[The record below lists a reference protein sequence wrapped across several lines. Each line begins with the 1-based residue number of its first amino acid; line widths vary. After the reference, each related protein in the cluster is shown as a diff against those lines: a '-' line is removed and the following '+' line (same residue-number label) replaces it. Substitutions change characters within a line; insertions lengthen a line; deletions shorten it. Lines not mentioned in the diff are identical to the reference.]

1 VLKAQEVSPVRL
13 SVCVTVD
20 VPTTD
25 FTAIEEACVRA
36 GRAAAREMMV
46 QAVHRLEAGRGR
58 RARKVRHGRRRRILT
73 RAGYITITRGR
84 ARRADGTRYFP
95 IDDRLGL
102 PPHHESSPAVRR
114 RGTHLAAQHPY
125 REAARLLSAE
135 VGEVVDWRAVW
146 RWVQSDG
153 DATLRARS
161 EKVNAMFA
169 DGEAPP
175 RPDGPVPEA
184 LTVAVDAT
192 GIRFT
197 GKESGSVKVAVA
209 FTGTEQVTG
218 TKRRLARRW
227 VFADIGDPDHF
238 GRHLAYGMERTYG
251 AHRIDALMLLGDGE
265 PWIRHL
271 GDDWLPTARYQC
283 DHWHLAVHVREFCER
298 DERRYRRMLDRAFS
312 DPANV
317 ARQLRTGRWRGDL
330 ERAGE
335 LATYLENNGPF
346 LGTYRR
352 MGPGR
357 WLHGSAPVEKHV
369 ELTVNRRFKRRG
381 MRWSRTGARNLLAI
395 RLEVIAAA

>member
-1 VLKAQEVSPVRL
+1 VNLVRV

-25 FTAIEEACVRA
+25 FSAIEEACLAA
-36 GRAAAREMMV
+36 GRAAAKEAMV
-46 QAVHRLEAGRGR
+46 QAVHRLEAGRGQRSR
-58 RARKVRHGRRRRILT
+58 RARHGRKRTILT

-84 ARRADGTRYFP
+84 ARRPDGTRYFP
-95 IDDRLGL
+95 LDERLGL

-114 RGTHLAAQHPY
+114 RGCHLSAEVPY
-125 REAARLLSAE
+125 RHAARLLSAE
-135 VGEVVDWRAVW
+135 VGETVDWRAVW
-146 RWVQSDG
+146 RWVQADG
-153 DATLRARS
+153 DAALKARAA
-161 EKVNAMFA
+161 KVNAMFT

-175 RPDGPVPEA
+175 EPGRPVPEA

-192 GIRFT
+192 GIRFI
-197 GKESGSVKVAVA
+197 GGESGSVKVAVA
-209 FTGTEQVTG
+209 FTGTEQLTP
-218 TKRRLARRW
+218 TKRRLVDRW

-251 AHRIDALMLLGDGE
+251 AHRIDRLMLLGDGE
-265 PWIRHL
+265 PWIRRL
-271 GDDWLPTARYQC
+271 SDDWLPTARYQC
-283 DHWHLAVHVREFCER
+283 DHWHMAVHVREFCER
-298 DERRYRRMLDRAFS
+298 DERRFRTMLDRAFS
-312 DPANV
+312 DPRRLA
-317 ARQLRTGRWRGDL
+317 AQLRAGRWRGDP
-330 ERAGE
+330 ERARE

-346 LGTYRR
+346 LHTHRR

>member
-1 VLKAQEVSPVRL
+1 MRL

-25 FTAIEEACVRA
+25 FSAIEAACIEA
-36 GRAAAREMMV
+36 GRTATKKVMV
-46 QAVHRLEAGRGR
+46 QAVQRLEAGRGPRAR
-58 RARKVRHGRRRRILT
+58 RARHGRRRTILT
-73 RAGYITITRGR
+73 KAGYITIVRGR

-95 IDDRLGL
+95 IDERLGL

-114 RGTHLAAQHPY
+114 RGCELAAQHPY

-135 VGEVVDWRAVW
+135 VGERVDWRAVW
-146 RWVQSDG
+146 RWVQADG
-153 DATLRARS
+153 DAVLRARA
-161 EKVNAMFA
+161 EKVNSMFS

-175 RPDGPVPEA
+175 RPSGPVPEA

-197 GKESGSVKVAVA
+197 GGEGGSVKVAVA
-209 FTGTEQVTG
+209 FTGTEQLTA
-218 TKRRLARRW
+218 TKRRLTDRW

-238 GRHLAYGMERTYG
+238 GKELAYGMERTYG
-251 AHRIDALMLLGDGE
+251 AHRIDRLMLLGDGE

-271 GDDWLPTARYQC
+271 GDDWLPTACYQC
-283 DHWHLAVHVREFCER
+283 DHWHLAVHVREFCLRE
-298 DERRYRRMLDRAFS
+298 ERRCRKMLDRAFS
-312 DPANV
+312 DPARL
-317 ARQLRTGRWRGDL
+317 AAQLRAGRWRGDS
-330 ERAGE
+330 ERARE

-346 LGTYRR
+346 LDTHRK

-357 WLHGSAPVEKHV
+357 WMHGSAPAEKHV

-381 MRWSRTGARNLLAI
+381 MRWSRKGARNLLAI